1 MNLQGERVMTR
12 VSVLT
17 RTLIGASAAGLALAA
32 ALPAIAQDQG
42 DLEAKAAAPA
52 AQTKGEL
59 RLAKLLQGR
68 VAGQPVS
75 CIPTQPRDRMQVI
88 DGTAYVYGAGNTIY
102 VQRTRDP
109 QRIDDSDTLV
119 TNRFSATQLCRLDQ
133 TTTIDRFT
141 GIFTGAVFFDD
152 FVPYTR
158 VKAPGSTEG

>member
-1 MNLQGERVMTR
+1 MTR